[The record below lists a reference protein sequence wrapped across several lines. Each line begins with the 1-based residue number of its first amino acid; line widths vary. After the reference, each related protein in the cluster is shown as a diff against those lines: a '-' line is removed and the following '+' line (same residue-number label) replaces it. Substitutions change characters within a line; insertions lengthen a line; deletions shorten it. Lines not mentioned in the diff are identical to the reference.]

1 MQVRPVGLLVLLTLS
16 LSVLPLA
23 AKAPQVRPMPKI
35 GMLMLGSPPA
45 SPDWKERS
53 PFLQELRRLGW
64 LEGRNVTVEYRWA
77 QGGERNLSNLA
88 VELVQ
93 LHVDVIVA
101 SATSAVQALKQA
113 TSTIPI
119 VMLYVDDPVAEGIV
133 AGLAQ
138 PGGNITGV
146 GGFVSELS
154 GKWLELLKEAVP
166 EVSHIAVLVQPRN
179 PMTAF
184 MVRDVESVARTLG
197 VQLHVVEVWQP
208 GGFER
213 AFDTAIRQ
221 GAGALLVLPALLF
234 SSYQNQKRLATLA
247 AKSRLPA
254 IYWQRP
260 FVELGGLMSY
270 GPRMSDLWQRVA
282 VLVDKILKGTPP
294 AHLPVE
300 QPMRYELVIN
310 LKTAQALGITI
321 PPLLRFQAD
330 EVIQ

>member
-1 MQVRPVGLLVLLTLS
+1 MPVRSVGLIVLLTFILF
-16 LSVLPLA
+16 VIPLA
-23 AKAPQVRPMPKI
+23 AKAPQVRLMPKI
-35 GMLMLGSPPA
+35 GVLMLGSPPD
-45 SPDWKERS
+45 SPAWKERS
-53 PFLQELRRLGW
+53 LFLQELRSLGW

-77 QGGERNLSNLA
+77 QGGERQLYDMA

-101 SATSAVQALKQA
+101 SATSAVQAVKQA

-119 VMLYVDDPVAEGIV
+119 VMLYVDDPVAEGII
-133 AGLAQ
+133 ASLAQ

-166 EVSHIAVLVQPRN
+166 EVAHIAVLVQPKN
-179 PMTAF
+179 PMTAI

-208 GGFER
+208 SGFER

-234 SSYQNQKRLATLA
+234 SSYQNQKHIAALA

-254 IYWQRP
+254 LYWQRP
-260 FVELGGLMSY
+260 FVEMGGLMSY
-270 GPRMSDLWQRVA
+270 GPRMSDLWRRVA
-282 VLVDKILKGTPP
+282 ALVDKILKGTPP
-294 AHLPVE
+294 GAPSCRAADAIRARH
-300 QPMRYELVIN
+300 QPQDCTGARDHHSP
-310 LKTAQALGITI
+310 A
-321 PPLLRFQAD
+321 PPLPGQ
-330 EVIQ
+330 

>member
-1 MQVRPVGLLVLLTLS
+1 MPVRPAGLLVLLTLS
-16 LSVLPLA
+16 LSVIPLA

-35 GMLMLGSPPA
+35 GVLMLGSPPA
-45 SPDWKERS
+45 APDWKERW
-53 PFLQELRRLGW
+53 PLLQELRRLGW
-64 LEGRNVTVEYRWA
+64 LEGQNVTVEYRWA
-77 QGGERNLSNLA
+77 QGGESNLSNLA

-101 SATSAVQALKQA
+101 TATAAVEAVKQA

-119 VMLYVDDPVAEGIV
+119 VMLYVDDPIAEGIV
-133 AGLAQ
+133 GSLAQ

-146 GGFVSELS
+146 GGFISELS

-166 EVSHIAVLVQPRN
+166 EVTHIAVLVQPKN

-197 VQLHVVEVWQP
+197 VQLHVVEVWQS

-213 AFDTAIRQ
+213 AFDTALRQ

-234 SSYQNQKRLATLA
+234 SAHQQRLAALA

-254 IYWQRP
+254 LYWQRP

-300 QPMRYELVIN
+300 QPMRYELVLN
-310 LKTAQALGITI
+310 LKTAEALGLTLSPSI
-321 PPLLRFQAD
+321 LFQAD
-330 EVIQ
+330 AVIR

>member
-1 MQVRPVGLLVLLTLS
+1 MQMRPVGLLVLLTLS
-16 LSVLPLA
+16 LSVIPLA
-23 AKAPQVRPMPKI
+23 ARAPQVRPVPKI

-53 PFLQELRRLGW
+53 PFLQELRSLGW
-64 LEGRNVTVEYRWA
+64 REGQNVAVEYRWA
-77 QGGERNLSNLA
+77 QGAYSHLYDLA
-88 VELVQ
+88 SELVQ
-93 LHVDVIVA
+93 LQVDVIVA
-101 SATSAVQALKQA
+101 SATPALRAAKQA

-133 AGLAQ
+133 ASLAQ

-166 EVSHIAVLVQPRN
+166 EVTHIAVLVQPMN

-184 MVRDVESVARTLG
+184 MVRDVESAARTLG
-197 VQLHVVEVWQP
+197 VQLHVVEVWQS

-221 GAGALLVLPALLF
+221 GAGALLVLPAILF
-234 SSYQNQKRLATLA
+234 ASHQKRIAALA

-260 FVELGGLMSY
+260 FVERGGLMSY
-270 GPRMSDLWQRVA
+270 GPRMSDLWRRVA
-282 VLVDKILKGTPP
+282 ALVDKILKGTPP
-294 AHLPVE
+294 ADLPVE
-300 QPMRYELVIN
+300 QPMNYELVLN
-310 LKTAQALGITI
+310 LKTAKALGITI
-321 PPLLRFQAD
+321 PPLLRFQAN

>member
-1 MQVRPVGLLVLLTLS
+1 MPVRPVGLLVLLTLS
-16 LSVLPLA
+16 LSVIPLA
-23 AKAPQVRPMPKI
+23 AKAPQVRPRPKI
-35 GMLMLGSPPA
+35 GVLMLGPPPA

-64 LEGRNVTVEYRWA
+64 LEGQNVTVEYRWA
-77 QGGERNLSNLA
+77 QGGESQLSDMA

-101 SATSAVQALKQA
+101 SATSAVQAVKHV

-119 VMLYVDDPVAEGIV
+119 VMLYVDDPVADSIV
-133 AGLAQ
+133 AGLAK

-154 GKWLELLKEAVP
+154 GKWLELLREAVP
-166 EVSHIAVLVQPRN
+166 EVTHIAILVQPRN
-179 PMTAF
+179 PMTAV
-184 MVRDVESVARTLG
+184 MIQDVESVARTLG
-197 VQLHVVEVWQP
+197 VQLHVVEVWQS

-234 SSYQNQKRLATLA
+234 SSYQQRLAALA
-247 AKSRLPA
+247 TQRRLPA
-254 IYWQRP
+254 LYWQRP

-270 GPRMSDLWQRVA
+270 GPKMSDLWQRVA

-300 QPMRYELVIN
+300 QPMRYEFVIN

>member
-1 MQVRPVGLLVLLTLS
+1 MPVRSVGLLVLLTLAFF
-16 LSVLPLA
+16 VLPLA
-23 AKAPQVRPMPKI
+23 AKAPQVKPVPKI
-35 GMLMLGSPPA
+35 GVLMLGAPPA
-45 SPDWKERS
+45 SPDWKEHS

-64 LEGRNVTVEYRWA
+64 LEGRNVLVEYRWA
-77 QGGERNLSNLA
+77 QGGERNLSHLA

-93 LHVDVIVA
+93 LPVDVIVA
-101 SATSAVQALKQA
+101 SATSAVEAVKHA

-119 VMLYVDDPVAEGIV
+119 VMLYVDDPLAEGIV
-133 AGLAQ
+133 TSLAQ

-146 GGFVSELS
+146 GGFISELS

-166 EVSHIAVLVQPRN
+166 EVTHIAVLVQPRN
-179 PMTAF
+179 PMTAV
-184 MVRDVESVARTLG
+184 MIQDVERVAQTLG

-213 AFDTAIRQ
+213 AFDTALRH

-234 SSYQNQKRLATLA
+234 SAHQQRLAALA
-247 AKSRLPA
+247 AQSRLPA
-254 IYWQRP
+254 LYWQRP

-310 LKTAQALGITI
+310 LKAAQALGLTI

-330 EVIQ
+330 EVIR

>member
-1 MQVRPVGLLVLLTLS
+1 MQMRPVGLLVLLTLS

-23 AKAPQVRPMPKI
+23 AKAPQVKPMPKI
-35 GMLMLGSPPA
+35 GVLMLGSPPA
-45 SPDWKERS
+45 APDWKERS
-53 PFLQELRRLGW
+53 LFLHELRRLGW
-64 LEGRNVTVEYRWA
+64 LDGRNVTVEYRWA
-77 QGGERNLSNLA
+77 QGRERDLSDLA

-101 SATSAVQALKQA
+101 SATSVVQAVKQA

-119 VMLYVDDPVAEGIV
+119 VMLYADDPVADGIV

-154 GKWLELLKEAVP
+154 GKWLELLTEAVP
-166 EVSHIAVLVQPRN
+166 EVTHIAVLVQPRN
-179 PMTAF
+179 PMAAV
-184 MVRDVESVARTLG
+184 MIQDIERVARRLG
-197 VQLHVVEVWQP
+197 VQLHVVEVWQL

-213 AFDTAIRQ
+213 AFDTALRQ
-221 GAGALLVLPALLF
+221 GAGALLVLPAILF
-234 SSYQNQKRLATLA
+234 SAHQQRIAALA

-260 FVELGGLMSY
+260 FVEMGGLMSY
-270 GPRMSDLWQRVA
+270 GPKMADLWRRVA

-294 AHLPVE
+294 ANLPVE

-310 LKTAQALGITI
+310 LTTAQALGITI

-330 EVIQ
+330 EVIR

>member
-1 MQVRPVGLLVLLTLS
+1 MPVRPVGLLVLLTLS
-16 LSVLPLA
+16 LSVIPLA
-23 AKAPQVRPMPKI
+23 AKAPPVKTVPKI
-35 GMLMLGSPPA
+35 GVLMLGSPPA

-53 PFLQELRRLGW
+53 PFLQELHRLGW
-64 LEGRNVTVEYRWA
+64 VEGRNVTVEYRWA
-77 QGGERNLSNLA
+77 QGGESQFYDMA

-93 LHVDVIVA
+93 LPVDVIVA
-101 SATSAVQALKQA
+101 STTAAVQAVKRA
-113 TSTIPI
+113 TATIPV
-119 VMLYVDDPVAEGIV
+119 VMLYVDDPVADGIV
-133 AGLAQ
+133 ASLAQ

-166 EVSHIAVLVQPRN
+166 EVTHIAVLVQPRN
-179 PMTAF
+179 PMTAS
-184 MVRDVESVARTLG
+184 MVRDVERAARTLG
-197 VQLHVVEVWQP
+197 VQLHVLEVWQL

-234 SSYQNQKRLATLA
+234 SSHQKRLAALA
-247 AKSRLPA
+247 ANRRLPA
-254 IYWQRP
+254 LYWPRP
-260 FVELGGLMSY
+260 FVEMGGLMSY
-270 GPRMSDLWQRVA
+270 GPRMADLWRRVA

-300 QPMRYELVIN
+300 QPMQYELVLN
-310 LKTAQALGITI
+310 LKTAQALGLTI

-330 EVIQ
+330 EVIR